1 MPYFLDGLCVREGTK
16 ESPGEIVKCHQS
28 AAEALAH
35 LQALYAN
42 VEDVIKEFVG
52 LRPIQNRWVAV
63 STIDTV
69 DSDGERY
76 TKEAIDYG
84 IDHARQTGQY
94 PELRIFH
101 VRGLRVGQAD
111 RMTRIGDYAI
121 DEGYYDDTPM
131 AKEAERVIRSG
142 GLGGVSRGFHVIEAA
157 GDCPCGQRLSVGS
170 RGLYLG
176 YRCPTCKEMFTGK
189 SLRNVQFLKAIPF
202 DITATDRPAVRGT
215 AITNFQKELIMSR
228 DEIKTRLVQAGFK
241 EEVVSAWLEG
251 LKDEDLARM
260 KEESVAKEFAQAVQQ
275 AAVATLEQPVQLKE
289 QVTCPRCGY
298 KWDTGEDEE
307 MKEGDPLRSAFDTWE
322 TRFKSLED
330 RIAGLVEVITRLS
343 QSEENRLKEIVNSA
357 SPQTLTRLKY
367 RSQVEPQL
375 PPAETGAGIRLGDG
389 RIVKSLSEALLGGK
403 ETK

>member
-16 ESPGEIVKCHQS
+16 ENPGEIVKCHQS
-28 AAEALAH
+28 VGEALAH

-52 LRPIQNRWVAV
+52 LRPVQNRWVAV
-63 STIDTV
+63 STIDMW

-84 IDHARQTGQY
+84 ISHARQTGQY

-111 RMTRIGDYAI
+111 RMMRIGDYAV
-121 DEGYYDDTPM
+121 DEGYYDDTPI
-131 AKEAERVIRSG
+131 AREAERVIRSG
-142 GLGGVSRGFHVIEAA
+142 GLRGVSRGFHVIEAA
-157 GDCPCGQRLSVGS
+157 GDCPCGQHLTVGS

-176 YRCPTCKEMFTGK
+176 YLCPTCKEMFTGK
-189 SLRNVQFLKAIPF
+189 SLRNVQFIKAIPF

-215 AITNFQKELIMSR
+215 AITNFQKELAMSR
-228 DEIKTRLVQAGFK
+228 DEIRTRLVQAGFK
-241 EEVVSAWLEG
+241 EEVVLAWLDG

-260 KEESVAKEFAQAVQQ
+260 KEESVAKEFAAAVQQ
-275 AAVATLEQPVQLKE
+275 AAVSQPVQIKE
-289 QVTCPRCGY
+289 KMTCPRCGY

-307 MKEGDPLRSAFDTWE
+307 MKESDPLRVAFDTWE
-322 TRFKSLED
+322 ARFKSLED
-330 RIAGLVEVITRLS
+330 RITGLVEAVTRLS
-343 QSEENRLKEIVNSA
+343 QSEADRIKEIVNSA

-367 RSQVEPQL
+367 RSQVEPQS
-375 PPAETGAGIRLGDG
+375 PPVEPAGIRLGDG